1 MQTSVDL
8 QDPFSYSTLPIVILT
23 SVIIASIIAI
33 ITVVLIRKKLK
44 TPVKVKEK
52 AETIP
57 VFRLKGKEAAQREY
71 LEKIAV
77 VERQYQAGQ
86 IDARSAHQELSA
98 IVRLF
103 VHDLTG
109 INAQNFSLNELKAH
123 NVYQISSLIEE
134 FYAPEF
140 AERSEKETTTSIAE
154 AREVILSWN

>member
-8 QDPFSYSTLPIVILT
+8 QDPFSYSTLPIVILV
-23 SVIIASIIAI
+23 SVIIASLIALAAVI
-33 ITVVLIRKKLK
+33 LIRNKLK
-44 TPVKVKEK
+44 TPVKEK
-52 AETIP
+52 KKPEPVP

-71 LEKIAV
+71 LEKIAG
-77 VERQYQAGQ
+77 VERQYQAGE
-86 IDARSAHQELSA
+86 IDARTAHQELSA

-140 AERSEKETTTSIAE
+140 AERAEKETMTSIAE
-154 AREVILSWN
+154 AREVIMTWN